1 MAGNLSDKG
10 LSSDDEPG
18 KRSFSVAKASATAR
32 TGPTLAQKD
41 KELSSSSDEMP
52 TEAQKVGR
60 PSERTEGTGWSDS
73 TTNKQSFHVLWFY
86 GVSSA
91 WLSLSPLGSDSE
103 FTNDV
108 ETVEDVMSVLM

>member
-18 KRSFSVAKASATAR
+18 KRSFSVAKASAAAR
-32 TGPTLAQKD
+32 TGPTFAQKD

-60 PSERTEGTGWSDS
+60 PSERTGGTERSDS
-73 TTNKQSFHVLWFY
+73 IQTVVPCPLVLWC
-86 GVSSA
+86 V
-91 WLSLSPLGSDSE
+91 LSMAQLVPSR
-103 FTNDV
+103 FRV
-108 ETVEDVMSVLM
+108 Q